1 MTLQLLARPA
11 LSPASTMLARPMLHA
26 TYITAS
32 GSAHPWI
39 AAGARARAAGK
50 AAQRRE
56 FSSTPAGSV
65 QAGKPS
71 SASTALKENVK
82 HREEERHVPVVG
94 DEGMGV
100 EGPHYQGNATVHSA
114 RSRSGK
120 TPGDQQA
127 DSTDKVI
134 GDSLSVTHDH
144 GQWTLFQPIYTQED
158 LDAVQVVGRTPVTL
172 SDKLAHGAVK
182 FMR

>member
-1 MTLQLLARPA
+1 M
-11 LSPASTMLARPMLHA
+11 
-26 TYITAS
+26 
-32 GSAHPWI
+32 
-39 AAGARARAAGK
+39 
-50 AAQRRE
+50 
-56 FSSTPAGSV
+56 SST
-65 QAGKPS
+65 GK
-71 SASTALKENVK
+71 
-82 HREEERHVPVVG
+82 
-94 DEGMGV
+94 
-100 EGPHYQGNATVHSA
+100 
-114 RSRSGK
+114 RSGTCLSLEMRAWGWK
-120 TPGDQQA
+120 GRTTKVTPLCTRRAPEAGRVQGINQA